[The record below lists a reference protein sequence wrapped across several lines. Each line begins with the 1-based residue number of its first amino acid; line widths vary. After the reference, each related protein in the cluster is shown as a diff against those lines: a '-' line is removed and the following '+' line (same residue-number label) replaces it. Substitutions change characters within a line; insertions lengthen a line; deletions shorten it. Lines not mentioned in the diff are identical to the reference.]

1 MEKNVMISILFE
13 YYGKL
18 LSKKQHDSIELYY
31 EEDLSL
37 TEIADLQN
45 VSKQSISETIKRSEK
60 ALIEYEEKLGLYK
73 RMSELQSLVDSLEEK
88 LMDDLDDEE
97 YSKYIDL
104 IFQINSK
111 LK

>member
-13 YYGKL
+13 YYGIL

-45 VSKQSISETIKRSEK
+45 VSKQSISENIKRSEK

-88 LMDDLDDEE
+88 LMDDLDDNK
-97 YSKYIDL
+97 YAKYIDL

>member
-18 LSKKQHDSIELYY
+18 LSKKQYDSIELYY

-73 RMSELQSLVDSLEEK
+73 RMSELESLVDSLEEK

>member
-1 MEKNVMISILFE
+1 MEKNVMIGIFYE

-18 LSKKQHDSIELYY
+18 LSKKQQEAIELYY

-37 TEIADLQN
+37 SEIAN
-45 VSKQSISETIKRSEK
+45 IKKVSKQNISETIKRSEK
-60 ALIEYEEKLGLYK
+60 ILINFEEKIGLYK
-73 RMSELQSLVDSLEEK
+73 KSIELQGLIDRLDEKLIKDISEEK
-88 LMDDLDDEE
+88 
-97 YSKYIDL
+97 YSEYIDI

>member
-18 LSKKQHDSIELYY
+18 LSKKQYDSIELYY

>member
-37 TEIADLQN
+37 TEIADLQK

-60 ALIEYEEKLGLYK
+60 ALIEFEDKLGLYK
-73 RMSELQSLVDSLEEK
+73 RMSELQCLVDSLEEQ
-88 LMDDLDDEE
+88 LMDDLDDNQ
-97 YSKYIDL
+97 YAKYLDIM
-104 IFQINSK
+104 FQINSK

>member
-1 MEKNVMISILFE
+1 MEKNVMIGILYE

-18 LSKKQHDSIELYY
+18 LSKKQQDAIELYY

-37 TEIADLQN
+37 SEIADIQN

-60 ALIEYEEKLGLYK
+60 ILIDFEDKLGLYK
-73 RMSELQSLVDSLEEK
+73 RMSDLQNMVDSLENK
-88 LMDDLDDEE
+88 LMNDLSDEQ
-97 YSKYIDL
+97 YAKYIDL